1 MLGARATGRPSKDL
15 CRLRLR
21 RPGERMAQR
30 LNRAA
35 AIAAPGTGARTSLRA
50 QLKNV
55 AIPDTAQ
62 AKAAKTLQ
70 IATVLL
76 AVELSFTNWTSG
88 RVSTETFGFVG
99 SARVPQPIRPSNT
112 SGGGLTVDAPYQ

>member
-1 MLGARATGRPSKDL
+1 VLGARATGRPSKDL

-50 QLKNV
+50 QLKNA
-55 AIPDTAQ
+55 AIPETAQ
-62 AKAAKTLQ
+62 AKAAKALQ
-70 IATVLL
+70 IAAVLL
-76 AVELSFTNWTSG
+76 AVEL
-88 RVSTETFGFVG
+88 
-99 SARVPQPIRPSNT
+99 
-112 SGGGLTVDAPYQ
+112 